1 MSSFLDYL
9 NGDED
14 ERTTEGVESGNVV
27 ERLFNEV
34 VSIRELL
41 EEIAD
46 ALADQAEERK
56 SAAAGQKNEQPG
68 GGEAQRISVTNVGSA
83 TASSGPDAN
92 NLRESIDSIKVEGA
106 KESLLDHVAGILD

>member
-14 ERTTEGVESGNVV
+14 ERNTEGVESGNVV

-46 ALADQAEERK
+46 TLADQAEERK
-56 SAAAGQKNEQPG
+56 SAPGQKNEQPS
-68 GGEAQRISVTNVGSA
+68 GEAQRISVTNVGSA

-106 KESLLDHVAGILD
+106 NESLLDHVAGILD